1 MQGASKGTEA
11 IGVGAGRRPETILL
25 VEDEPSVRRLVRLIL
40 EQRGYRVLEAENGDA
55 ALGLCRGHE
64 GPIHLLLTDVR
75 MPGMN
80 GLYLSQQVSVLRPG
94 IRILFMSADVDC
106 APLTHLLLTSRASFV
121 QKPFSPDLL
130 ADKVHG
136 ALAERP

>member
-1 MQGASKGTEA
+1 MEERSEGAETRGPGS
-11 IGVGAGRRPETILL
+11 GRRPETILL

-40 EQRGYRVLEAENGDA
+40 EQRGYAVLEAESGVT
-55 ALGLCRGHE
+55 ALSLCRSHA

-94 IRILFMSADVDC
+94 IRVLFMSADMDC
-106 APLTHLLLTSRASFV
+106 EPLTHLLLTTRASFV

-130 ADKVHG
+130 ADKVQG